1 VIPEELA
8 EFAEGLARQVARSAG
23 ARGAGLEETLYYV
36 YLCTIGVLNDEMER
50 VEIVKSRRGVS
61 KRLPPP
67 EPIAEEIL
75 MCVKESL
82 ERGRPVVEKYDYYAL

>member
-1 VIPEELA
+1 MIPRELS
-8 EFAEGLARQVARSAG
+8 EFAEGLARQIAERAKAEG
-23 ARGAGLEETLYYV
+23 ADIEDVLYYTF
-36 YLCTIGVLNDEMER
+36 LCTIGVLNDEMEKVQVVR
-50 VEIVKSRRGVS
+50 RRRGLA

-82 ERGRPVVEKYDYYAL
+82 ETGRPKVEKYDYYAL

>member
-1 VIPEELA
+1 MIPEELA
-8 EFAEGLARQVARSAG
+8 EFAEDLARQIARSAK
-23 ARGAGLEETLYYV
+23 ARGATLEEALYYV

-50 VEIVKSRRGVS
+50 VEVVKGRRGVS

-82 ERGRPVVEKYDYYAL
+82 ETGRPKIEKYDYYAF